1 MNFIKKRGKLK
12 SKNVLEKK
20 MTQLNYG
27 IATWNNPNSMT
38 LTTSQQFGVIKY
50 LQNCIDNNW

>member
-1 MNFIKKRGKLK
+1 MVIDITRELDDHKKFEMNFIKKRGKLK

-27 IATWNNPNSMT
+27 IAT
-38 LTTSQQFGVIKY
+38 
-50 LQNCIDNNW
+50 